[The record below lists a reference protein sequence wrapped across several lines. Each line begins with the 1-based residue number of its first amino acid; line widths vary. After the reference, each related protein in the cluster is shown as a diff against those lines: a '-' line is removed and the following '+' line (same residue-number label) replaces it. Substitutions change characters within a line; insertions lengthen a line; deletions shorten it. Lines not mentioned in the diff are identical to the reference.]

1 VAKVGQA
8 CSSCRTGGWRED
20 PAEGEKMRTPGVQCV
35 INSRC
40 TSPAPKP
47 GSFGLRLRS
56 KRNTVQ
62 RSSMMGIRPWGFAK
76 GGVAMLMLG
85 FKQGSASN
93 RPSPRG
99 IVRFDPLSFR
109 CPDNP
114 GWRGRNACAFFGRS
128 TPGYLLSGLQP
139 RVPVERRAGGGDPK
153 TGSGPVLPRC

>member
-1 VAKVGQA
+1 
-8 CSSCRTGGWRED
+8 
-20 PAEGEKMRTPGVQCV
+20 MRTPGVQCV

-40 TSPAPKP
+40 TSPAPEP
-47 GSFGLRLRS
+47 GGFRLRLRA

-93 RPSPRG
+93 R
-99 IVRFDPLSFR
+99 
-109 CPDNP
+109 
-114 GWRGRNACAFFGRS
+114 
-128 TPGYLLSGLQP
+128 
-139 RVPVERRAGGGDPK
+139 RAGGGDPK